1 MKIDR
6 IILADDHPIFRDGLR
21 RLIQRIVPQAT
32 INEANSYEELLS
44 LARADPLPSTIIVD
58 LIFAGESIEPELAG
72 LRQEFR
78 RSSIIVVSMM
88 EDRTIA
94 ERIIAKGADG
104 FISKSVPPRTLAAAI
119 SSVRDGEA
127 VIQLEQGDAASSWIS
142 DENVHLTERQ
152 AEVLRLLTE
161 GRTNKEI
168 AYVLKISPFTV
179 RIHVSALLKILDVG
193 TRTAAAAKALSNG
206 LL

>member
-21 RLIQRIVPQAT
+21 RLIQRIVPEAI

-88 EDRTIA
+88 EDRSTA

-127 VIQLEQGDAASSWIS
+127 VIQLEQGDAAQSWIS
-142 DENVHLTERQ
+142 DENVRLTERQ
-152 AEVLRLLTE
+152 VEVLRLLAE

-168 AYVLKISPFTV
+168 ANVLNISPFTV
-179 RIHVSALLKILDVG
+179 RIHVSALLKTLDVG
-193 TRTAAAAKALSNG
+193 TRTAAAAKALSSG